1 MKKLFLALIILI
13 AFGVSASAQVPTP
26 FSLYAG
32 GAISLP
38 QSPDAFKD
46 GFKNGFHGMVGLGW
60 KLMPNLQAVGKIEMH
75 SFGVDFEQTGLA
87 TAYPTLTGGTNR
99 IWMFGVDGRFSLGL
113 PAAPLKPFALAGIGL
128 AKIDQT
134 DFSGDPLA
142 TGLNALIPA
151 SQSKMYWNV
160 GAGFEFKGTPL
171 FGLFAQVRY
180 VSIAMEDESQN
191 FIPITIGFKFF

>member
-38 QSPDAFKD
+38 QSPDTFKD
-46 GFKNGFHGMVGLGW
+46 GFKNGFSGMVGLGW
-60 KLMPNLQAVGKIEMH
+60 KLMPNLQAVGKIELH
-75 SFGVDFEQTGLA
+75 SFGLDYAQGGLA
-87 TAYPTLTGGTNR
+87 TSYPTLTGGSER
-99 IWMFGVDGRFSLGL
+99 IWMFGVDGRFSLGV
-113 PAAPLKPFALAGIGL
+113 PAAPFKPFGLAGVGL
-128 AKIDQT
+128 AKVDQT
-134 DFSGDPLA
+134 DFSDPLA
-142 TGLNALIPA
+142 TGLPLLTPA
-151 SQSKMYWNV
+151 GQSKMYWNI

-180 VSIAMEDESQN
+180 VSIATDGQTSN
-191 FIPITIGFKFF
+191 FIPITVGFKFF